1 MNEEN
6 QSPLAPEPPMT
17 AGQSFVKAIRPLG
30 CVMFLALAV
39 LVVAVCLSSGR
50 KPIPGYE
57 PPLTTEQYAADLY
70 ALEAELEEN
79 VFPALDYEM
88 SAEVTA
94 DSVTVTVENENFV
107 AGRAAIL
114 RYFDESLFVFE
125 RGE

>member
-6 QSPLAPEPPMT
+6 QTPQTPEPPMT

-30 CVMFLALAV
+30 CVMFLGLAV
-39 LVVAVCLSSGR
+39 LVAAICLTSGR

-57 PPLTTEQYAADLY
+57 PPLTTEQYAADLA
-70 ALEAELEEN
+70 ALETELEEN
-79 VFPALDYEM
+79 VFPRLEYDM
-88 SAEVTA
+88 SAEITG
-94 DSVTVTVENENFV
+94 DTVTVTVENQNFV

-114 RYFDESLFVFE
+114 RYFDESLFLFE

>member
-6 QSPLAPEPPMT
+6 QTPLTPEAPMT

-30 CVMFLALAV
+30 CVMFLGLAI
-39 LVVAVCLSSGR
+39 LVTAICFTSGR

-57 PPLTTEQYAADLY
+57 PPLTTEEYAADLY
-70 ALEAELEEN
+70 ALETELETN
-79 VFPALDYEM
+79 VLPRLEYDM
-88 SAEVTA
+88 TAEVTGDA
-94 DSVTVTVENENFV
+94 VTVTVENENFV

-114 RYFDESLFVFE
+114 RYFDESLFVFA